1 MTLISNFN
9 LQWFV
14 VMVPNGN
21 DASMA
26 TKLHQQYA
34 NKEKHKC
41 YRNVNQINKM
51 KNKKLKL
58 KKKKWI
64 KC

>member
-1 MTLISNFN
+1 
-9 LQWFV
+9 
-14 VMVPNGN
+14 MVPNGN

-58 KKKKWI
+58 KKKK
-64 KC
+64 